1 MQCNCI
7 AFIKENCTVLIDTL
21 LTPHSSLEK
30 GTFPPMDTYEYSE
43 LLKSLTNKMENITNI
58 VKPDELQKR
67 LDEIEQMQQDPDF
80 WNDAAKAAKISQEKT
95 RTERILE
102 TYNNANDALADAKE
116 YFELAKSEKDE
127 ETLEMLFED
136 AENLESH
143 IKALEVQMML
153 SGEHDSN
160 NAIVSIHPG
169 AGGTESQ
176 DWASML
182 YRMYLRWAER
192 HGFKTEVLDY
202 QPGEEAGIKDV
213 SFIIKGEN
221 AYGYLKVEN
230 GIHRLVRISPFDSNA
245 KRHTSFTS
253 VMVSPEIDDDIDID
267 IEEKDIRID
276 TYRSSGAGGQ
286 HVNTTDSAI
295 RITHIPTG
303 IVVQCQNDRSQ
314 HKNKASAMKMLKSR
328 LYEYEMEK
336 KQAELDGVEKSE
348 IGWGHQIRSYVLQ
361 PYQQVKDTRSG
372 QAFSNVDAILDGD
385 IDKLL
390 EGVLIAQAK

>member
-1 MQCNCI
+1 MLTDTIHYSLFTINLK
-7 AFIKENCTVLIDTL
+7 KELF
-21 LTPHSSLEK
+21 H
-30 GTFPPMDTYEYSE
+30 MDAYEYSE
-43 LLKSLTNKMENITNI
+43 LLKNLSTKMENITNI

-67 LDEIEQMQQDPDF
+67 LDEIEQMQQDPNF
-80 WNDAAKAAKISQEKT
+80 WNDAEKAGKISQEKT

-102 TYNNANDALADAKE
+102 TFNNAKDALADAQE
-116 YFELAKSEKDE
+116 YFEMAKTEKDE

-136 AENLESH
+136 AQSLQEH
-143 IKALEVQMML
+143 INALEVQMML
-153 SGEHDSN
+153 SGEHDGN

-192 HGFKTEVLDY
+192 HGFKVEVLDY

-336 KQAELDGVEKSE
+336 RQAELDGVEKSD

-372 QAFSNVDAILDGD
+372 QAFTNVDAILDGD

>member
-1 MQCNCI
+1 MRN
-7 AFIKENCTVLIDTL
+7 KELFHV
-21 LTPHSSLEK
+21 
-30 GTFPPMDTYEYSE
+30 DTYEYSE
-43 LLKSLTNKMENITNI
+43 LLKTLSTKMENITNI

-67 LDEIEQMQQDPDF
+67 LDEIEQMQQDPNF
-80 WNDAAKAAKISQEKT
+80 WNDTANAGKISQEKT

-102 TYNNANDALADAKE
+102 KYNNANNAVQDAIE
-116 YFELAKSEKDE
+116 YFEMAKAEKDE
-127 ETLEMLFED
+127 ETLEMLYED
-136 AENLESH
+136 APALQESTN
-143 IKALEVQMML
+143 ALEVQMML

-192 HGFKTEVLDY
+192 HGFKVEVLDY

-253 VMVSPEIDDDIDID
+253 VMVSPEIDDDIDIV
-267 IEEKDIRID
+267 IEDKDIRID
-276 TYRSSGAGGQ
+276 TYRASGAGGQ

-295 RITHIPTG
+295 RITHIPTN
-303 IVVQCQNDRSQ
+303 IIVQCQNDRSQ
-314 HKNKASAMKMLKSR
+314 HKNKASALKMLKSR
-328 LYEYEMEK
+328 LFEYEMAK
-336 KQAELDGVEKSE
+336 KQAAIDGIEKSD

-390 EGVLIAQAK
+390 EGVLIAQVK